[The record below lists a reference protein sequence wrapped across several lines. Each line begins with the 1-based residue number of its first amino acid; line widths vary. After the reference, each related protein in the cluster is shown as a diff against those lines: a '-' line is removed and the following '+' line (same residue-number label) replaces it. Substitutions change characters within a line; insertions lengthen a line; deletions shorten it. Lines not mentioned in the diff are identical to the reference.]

1 MHILNSSWFLRMLKK
16 AGATPR
22 GRLLALFD
30 ILADWIDAPHMREK
44 IGAGDIHSDQ
54 PQALLEYLIAQATAS
69 GAQEPD
75 SLAQQLYFM
84 ATSMLQEELRSPGC
98 AASQHAKQVAQALI
112 QAQTEK
118 RRFTRKRSAYAMV
131 ASLFFV
137 AGIASMQ
144 LFNTVDSF
152 SNKASTPTHMVAVA
166 PADLVSAVKA
176 KSVEA
181 SPEQTAAL
189 FAVIEQMRQ
198 GECQYP
204 EALQLPDSQKAVYLT
219 NVVGGQISTNAADQA
234 LVAQLLKKVRCNYT
248 PMLMKNSVG

>member
-1 MHILNSSWFLRMLKK
+1 MDILNSSWFLRMLKK

-22 GRLLALFD
+22 ERLLALFD

-44 IGAGDIHSDQ
+44 IELGEVNGEIHSDH
-54 PQALLEYLIAQATAS
+54 PQAFLEYLIAQATAS

-75 SLAQQLYFM
+75 SLAQQLYFLAM
-84 ATSMLQEELRSPGC
+84 SMLQEELRSPGC

-118 RRFTRKRSAYAMV
+118 RRFTSKRSAYAMV

-152 SNKASTPTHMVAVA
+152 SNKASTPTHMVAVT
-166 PADLVSAVKA
+166 PADLVSAAKA

-189 FAVIEQMRQ
+189 FAVIEQMRK

-219 NVVGGQISTNAADQA
+219 SVVGAGRY
-234 LVAQLLKKVRCNYT
+234 LLMPPIKPWLRNF
-248 PMLMKNSVG
+248 